1 MLQGAKDRPNFFILF
16 PLRQSTKWGFG
27 EEMEKR
33 RKFWVETAA
42 NMLRAV
48 PAFALPRIPYRVV
61 LIPFGF
67 PLITYSL
74 MFV

>member
-1 MLQGAKDRPNFFILF
+1 
-16 PLRQSTKWGFG
+16 
-27 EEMEKR
+27 MEKR

-42 NMLRAV
+42 NMFRAV

-61 LIPFGF
+61 LIPFAF

>member
-1 MLQGAKDRPNFFILF
+1 
-16 PLRQSTKWGFG
+16 
-27 EEMEKR
+27 MEKR